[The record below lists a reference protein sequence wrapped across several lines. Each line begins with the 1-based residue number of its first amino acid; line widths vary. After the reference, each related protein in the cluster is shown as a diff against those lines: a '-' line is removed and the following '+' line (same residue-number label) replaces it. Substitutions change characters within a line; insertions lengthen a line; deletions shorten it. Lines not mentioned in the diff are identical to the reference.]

1 MKIIFSK
8 STDHVEHFHIL
19 RFFNISRT
27 WMYILITPPFQRKLY
42 TKIRGGVINTEIGGA
57 DLNVST

>member
-19 RFFNISRT
+19 RFFHISRN
-27 WMYILITPPFQRKLY
+27 Y
-42 TKIRGGVINTEIGGA
+42 GA
-57 DLNVST
+57 TVLSFEDQFEARF